1 MNTKYEI
8 LTPSGFKPFH
18 GVAKY
23 TPQQG
28 ITLHFND
35 ETSFNCAKY
44 HKIKSDNEF
53 IDAIDLLDRN
63 ITELNK
69 TVVSISL
76 NDVPEHY
83 YDILEVDGHEYIS
96 SDLVSHNCEFVG
108 SVATLI
114 DHNFLKLMEYKKPMI
129 IPKLPEY
136 IKIWELPRS
145 KAELDTRGYEYIAS
159 IDSGYGMHKDNTVM
173 QICLVK
179 SNITIHQVVCMAINK
194 LDIDDF
200 CKKAYLL
207 LKKYHLPNLIVEQ
220 NGPGIAALKYF
231 HNNLNYENLLHF
243 DPRGRAM
250 GLWASEKLK
259 QTAVILL
266 KTYVQ
271 RKFIKIYDK
280 DTIHELQ
287 SFGQESVTKW
297 GGLGGTKDDRVTA
310 LYWIIYYVQ
319 SPLFYG
325 NIVDSV
331 DIMKMEEDE
340 IILGNEDDKREETDT
355 MNRIKNIQYHM
366 EQLENGV
373 TYAPEE
379 FRRLI
384 ENPEE
389 ESNAAGSVFFRS

>member
-1 MNTKYEI
+1 MNMKYEI

-69 TVVSISL
+69 TVTSISL
-76 NDVPEHY
+76 NDLPEHY

-96 SDLVSHNCEFVG
+96 SGLVSHNCEFLG
-108 SVATLI
+108 SVATLV
-114 DHNFLKLMEYKKPMI
+114 DHNFLREMEYKPPLI
-129 IPKLPEY
+129 IPKLPDY

-145 KAELDTRGYEYIAS
+145 KAELDTRGYEYVAS
-159 IDSGYGMHKDNTVM
+159 LDSGYGMHKDNTVL

-179 SNITIHQVVCMAINK
+179 SNITIHQVACMTSNK
-194 LDIDDF
+194 LDIEEF
-200 CKKAYLL
+200 SKKSALL
-207 LKKYHLPNLIVEQ
+207 LKKYGNPNLIIEQ

-231 HNNLNYENLLHF
+231 HSTANYENLLHF
-243 DPRGRAM
+243 DPKGRMM

-259 QTAVILL
+259 QNAVILL

-271 RKFIKIYDK
+271 RKFLKINDK

-287 SFGQESVTKW
+287 SFGQISISKW
-297 GGLGGTKDDRVTA
+297 GGMGGTKDDRITA
-310 LYWIIYYVQ
+310 LYWIPYYIQ

-331 DIMKMEEDE
+331 DLMSYEEDE
-340 IILGNEDDKREETDT
+340 IILGTEDDRKQEFDMMNKMKRME
-355 MNRIKNIQYHM
+355 YHM

-373 TYAPEE
+373 TYAPDELK
-379 FRRLI
+379 RLI
-384 ENPEE
+384 DEPEE
-389 ESNAAGSVFFRS
+389 EDNSGGVFFRS